1 MTDLFKQMILIQTQ
15 YCKDR
20 NIKLSEEAEKVY
32 NEASDE
38 QKCEAQI
45 SLIEAQFTLDSLK
58 IDNRLKFNEMEGEK
72 L

>member
-38 QKCEAQI
+38 QKCEAEI
-45 SLIEAQFTLDSLK
+45 SLIEAQFTLDSLGVE
-58 IDNRLKFNEMEGEK
+58 NRLKFNEMEGEK

>member
-45 SLIEAQFTLDSLK
+45 SLIEAQFTLDSLGVE
-58 IDNRLKFNEMEGEK
+58 NRLKFNEMEGEK

>member
-45 SLIEAQFTLDSLK
+45 SLMVAQFTLDSLK
-58 IDNRLKFNEMEGEK
+58 VDNRLKFNEMESEK
-72 L
+72 

>member
-1 MTDLFKQMILIQTQ
+1 MTDLFKQMFLIQTQ

-32 NEASDE
+32 NEASNE

-58 IDNRLKFNEMEGEK
+58 VDNRLKFNEMESEK
-72 L
+72 

>member
-1 MTDLFKQMILIQTQ
+1 MTDLFKQCLLVQAQ

-32 NEASDE
+32 NEASNE

-58 IDNRLKFNEMEGEK
+58 IDNRLKFNEMESEK
-72 L
+72 